1 MRESQRVTH
10 TVALVVAGAV
20 SLAYA
25 ARVVLLPGLGAGGE
39 AEMLGGAFAAV
50 AGVGVLRAVR
60 SGRRPADVLLALGL
74 VSSALG
80 WLYWSLWLVPMATP
94 PYPSPADGLWVV
106 LYPLAFASLAWQV
119 GRGAA
124 ARRALVLDLLIGTA
138 GVTAAIAGLVVPRL
152 AGETSDLTVVGVNSV
167 YLGANVAHVLLLV
180 GVLAARRFR
189 VPAALWRRLLGAGI
203 LAATNAIWLGDVVGT
218 GVIPVGGLLNLGWL
232 VGFALLVSS
241 VGAPEPDERA
251 GSRWSG
257 AAVVVPLSGTV
268 LALAVLLDAPARFAG
283 TRWIAVAVTI
293 LALVRMAQAV
303 SEASALAGSHRLAR
317 TDDLTGLVN
326 RRGVYDALRAALAAE
341 ETATLVLADL
351 NRFKEV
357 NDTLGHQAGDAL
369 LVLVGERLAAETRIG
384 GRGPDVVAR
393 FGGDEFVL
401 VLHRATPQEGE
412 AAARRLLAALDDSYD
427 VGGLV
432 VRSSAA
438 AGLVH
443 LPEHGVDADELLRQA
458 DVAMYAAKAAG
469 EPLVAYSPELDTR
482 SVADLART
490 ERVRA
495 RLSRGQLVL
504 HYQPKVDLRSG
515 EVRGVEALA
524 RLRDEDGE
532 LMMPG
537 EFLPALAGGG
547 ELTVLTA
554 QVLDQAV
561 AQAAEWHRAG
571 TSLSVAVNVPAAALV
586 ANFGARVRDVLAR
599 HELPGSLLFVEV
611 TEESLL
617 QDRDAGRAALDAVRA
632 LGVRVSVD
640 DYGTGWSSLTYLRE
654 LPLDE
659 LKLDRSFISGMAGD
673 DRASRIVHSTVALA
687 HGLELSV
694 VAEGVETEE
703 DRSAAAAAGCDLAQG
718 YLFARPVPA
727 DQIPALLGSWLLPVP
742 T

>member
-1 MRESQRVTH
+1 M
-10 TVALVVAGAV
+10 
-20 SLAYA
+20 
-25 ARVVLLPGLGAGGE
+25 
-39 AEMLGGAFAAV
+39 
-50 AGVGVLRAVR
+50 
-60 SGRRPADVLLALGL
+60 
-74 VSSALG
+74 
-80 WLYWSLWLVPMATP
+80 
-94 PYPSPADGLWVV
+94 
-106 LYPLAFASLAWQV
+106 
-119 GRGAA
+119 
-124 ARRALVLDLLIGTA
+124 
-138 GVTAAIAGLVVPRL
+138 PRC
-152 AGETSDLTVVGVNSV
+152 
-167 YLGANVAHVLLLV
+167 
-180 GVLAARRFR
+180 
-189 VPAALWRRLLGAGI
+189 
-203 LAATNAIWLGDVVGT
+203 
-218 GVIPVGGLLNLGWL
+218 
-232 VGFALLVSS
+232 
-241 VGAPEPDERA
+241 
-251 GSRWSG
+251 RWPG
-257 AAVVVPLSGTV
+257 AAVVAPLSGTV
-268 LALAVLLDAPARFAG
+268 LALAVLLDTPARFAG
-283 TRWIAVAVTI
+283 TRWIAVAATV
-293 LALVRMAQAV
+293 LALARMTQAV
-303 SEASALAGSHRLAR
+303 ADASALAGSYRLAR
-317 TDDLTGLVN
+317 TDELTGLVN
-326 RRGVYDALRAALAAE
+326 RRGVYDVLRATLAAE

-401 VLHRATPQEGE
+401 VLHRASPREGE

-427 VGGLV
+427 VGGLA

-443 LPEHGVDADELLRQA
+443 LPESGVDADELLRQA

-469 EPLVAYSPELDTR
+469 EPLVVYRPELDTR

-495 RLSRGQLVL
+495 WLSGGQLVL
-504 HYQPKVDLRSG
+504 HYQPKVDLRTG

-524 RLRDEDGE
+524 RLRDEDGGL
-532 LMMPG
+532 LMPA
-537 EFLPALAGGG
+537 EFLPALAGGA

-561 AQAAEWHRAG
+561 SQAAAWHRVG
-571 TSLSVAVNVPAAALV
+571 TDLSVAVNVPAAALG
-586 ANFGARVRDVLAR
+586 ANFGARVRDVLALY
-599 HELPGSLLFVEV
+599 ELPGSLLFVEV

-727 DQIPALLGSWLLPVP
+727 DRIPELLGAWLVP
-742 T
+742 DAT